1 MNHALILFNF
11 VSIMTWDISR
21 AFDMPLHAAAI
32 RCFWRPFTTIISK
45 NWTCSVLAGW
55 ILCVNVAH
63 NSSLQSLDEKVI
75 RTGCAQCTVHSVHF
89 CCNDNEQPSFLPLR
103 LCHLLLLPSLS
114 FFMCCNQSGII
125 LCPQK
130 KHHVFSTLN
139 RAVCGR
145 VIVCRFELHHNPV
158 NCASFESMRWSM
170 CRQTRTFW
178 KLRQLPTSSP
188 GRGATCLAK
197 GILSENTNPYI
208 LKTRVLAVQTPQT
221 ICNFPQKDCLKTRK
235 LAVSLPES

>member
-75 RTGCAQCTVHSVHF
+75 RTGCAQCTVCTSVAATTSSLR
-89 CCNDNEQPSFLPLR
+89 SFLSVSVTSFSSLLSLSSCVATSPVLSFVPRRNITYSQHSTELSVVVLLFAGLNCITTQWNVHPLR
-103 LCHLLLLPSLS
+103 AWGEAC
-114 FFMCCNQSGII
+114 
-125 LCPQK
+125 
-130 KHHVFSTLN
+130 
-139 RAVCGR
+139 AVR
-145 VIVCRFELHHNPV
+145 QEL
-158 NCASFESMRWSM
+158 FESWGSYQHRAQGVVPHVW
-170 CRQTRTFW
+170 QKGFFQRTQIHTF
-178 KLRQLPTSSP
+178 
-188 GRGATCLAK
+188 
-197 GILSENTNPYI
+197 
-208 LKTRVLAVQTPQT
+208 
-221 ICNFPQKDCLKTRK
+221 
-235 LAVSLPES
+235 